1 MRKAAAVYAATAFI
15 TVVLFPK
22 IKSKLHGFVNGSGN
36 NVVLLFFRE
45 FDEVYSIT
53 GNTNGK
59 LRILFRVSL
68 RVQKGFAIKYV
79 YVEVVA
85 TVTNVAVQ
93 HINQIIYSVRHNI
106 ISLYFYF
113 VWIARP
119 KSGKQSFFLH

>member
-93 HINQIIYSVRHNI
+93 HINQIIYSVRHN
-106 ISLYFYF
+106 SNLLFYS
-113 VWIARP
+113 I
-119 KSGKQSFFLH
+119 FFKGSP